1 MPILQIFSKLNATF
15 VIHPFPRELML
26 ILHSL
31 FLGQIQAKNF
41 FSDSTSWFLLFI
53 NICFLIGG
61 FFYFHHLSKRFTD
74 ENKKISDK
82 LSERSHSV
90 MMQKW
95 DLERKNLS
103 ITQQNQE
110 ILDSLH
116 YAKNIQSAI
125 MPHGDAIDKI
135 FKDGFVLYLPK
146 DIVSGDFYFLEELND
161 HIYLAVADCTGHG
174 VAGAFM
180 SMVGTALLKQI
191 ILQNKFTDPAKIL
204 NELNEGIVEALRQ
217 KVTSSHGGM
226 DIAMCVINKNAMTLQ
241 FAGANRPL
249 HIVRNFETTLTKP
262 DKLPIGGFTA
272 DENRTFKSQTIPL
285 EKGDHIYLYS
295 DGYADQ
301 FGGMEGKKIMTK
313 KFRELVQNIH
323 QSPMKNQHETL
334 LNYFN
339 NWKGRY
345 EQVDDVLVIGVIVS

>member
-1 MPILQIFSKLNATF
+1 MLLLKPILLDQMRNA
-15 VIHPFPRELML
+15 
-26 ILHSL
+26 
-31 FLGQIQAKNF
+31 NF
-41 FSDSTSWFLLFI
+41 FSDSISWLLLFL
-53 NICFLIGG
+53 NICFIIGG
-61 FFYFHHLSKRFTD
+61 YILYKQLSKKFAD
-74 ENKKISDK
+74 ENKKMSDK
-82 LSERSHSV
+82 LSDRSYNV

-95 DLERKNLS
+95 ELERKNLS

-125 MPHGDAIDKI
+125 MPHADSLDRI
-135 FKDGFVLYLPK
+135 FKDGFLLYLPK

-161 HIYLAVADCTGHG
+161 RIYLAVADCTGHG

-217 KVTSSHGGM
+217 KQTSSHGGM
-226 DIAMCVINKNAMTLQ
+226 DIALCVIDKTEMTLK

-249 HIVRNFETTLTKP
+249 HIVRNFNTELIKP
-262 DKLPIGGFTA
+262 DKLPIGGFN
-272 DENRTFKSQTIPL
+272 DEENRTFKSQQVSL
-285 EKGDHIYLYS
+285 EKGDHLYLYS

-313 KFRELVQNIH
+313 KFRELIENMH
-323 QSPMKNQHETL
+323 QTPMKKQHEML

-339 NWKGRY
+339 TWKGKF
-345 EQVDDVLVIGVIVS
+345 EQVDDVLVIGVVVE

>member
-1 MPILQIFSKLNATF
+1 MSQS
-15 VIHPFPRELML
+15 FPTV
-26 ILHSL
+26 
-31 FLGQIQAKNF
+31 LGQINSEHL
-41 FSDSTSWFLLFI
+41 FSDTIGWFLLFI
-53 NICFLIGG
+53 NIIFLIGG
-61 FFYFHHLSKRFTD
+61 FFLYRHLTKKFEV

-82 LSERSHSV
+82 LSDRSYNV

-103 ITQQNQE
+103 ISQQNQE

-125 MPHGDAIDKI
+125 MPHADSIDQL

-161 HIYLAVADCTGHG
+161 RVYLAVADCTGHG

-217 KVTSSHGGM
+217 KENSSHGGM
-226 DIAMCVINKNAMTLQ
+226 DIAMCVIDKKEMTLR

-249 HIVRNFETTLTKP
+249 HIVRNFNTELIKP
-262 DKLPIGGFTA
+262 DKLPIGGFNA
-272 DENRTFKSQTIPL
+272 DENRTFNSQLVAL
-285 EKGDHIYLYS
+285 EKGDNIYLYS

-313 KFRELVQNIH
+313 KFRELIQNMH
-323 QSPMKNQHETL
+323 DSPMKAQHETL
-334 LNYFN
+334 LNFFN

-345 EQVDDVLVIGVIVS
+345 EQVDDVLVIGVLVE

>member
-1 MPILQIFSKLNATF
+1 MCLISFLQIHTSRNT
-15 VIHPFPRELML
+15 
-26 ILHSL
+26 
-31 FLGQIQAKNF
+31 NF
-41 FSDSTSWFLLFI
+41 FSDTVSWFLLFI
-53 NICFLIGG
+53 CLFLLIGG
-61 FFYFHHLSKRFTD
+61 YFFFRHLTKKFTD

-82 LSERSHSV
+82 LSDRSYNV

-103 ITQQNQE
+103 ISQQNQE

-125 MPHGDAIDKI
+125 MPHKEAIDNI
-135 FKDGFVLYLPK
+135 FRDGFLLYLPK

-180 SMVGTALLKQI
+180 SMVGTSLLKQI
-191 ILQNKFTDPAKIL
+191 ILQNKFTDPARIL
-204 NELNEGIVEALRQ
+204 NDLNEGIVEALRQ
-217 KVTSSHGGM
+217 KETSSHGGM
-226 DIAMCVINKNAMTLQ
+226 DIALCVINRKTMRLQ

-249 HIVRNFETTLTKP
+249 HIVREFNTELIKP
-262 DKLPIGGFTA
+262 DKLPIGGFNA
-272 DENRTFKSQTIPL
+272 DENREFHTQEVELK
-285 EKGDHIYLYS
+285 KGDHLYLYS

-313 KFRELVQNIH
+313 KFRELLQTIH
-323 QSPMKNQHETL
+323 QTPMKSQHQTL

-339 NWKGRY
+339 TWKGRY
-345 EQVDDVLVIGVIVS
+345 EQVDDVLVVGVIVD

>member
-1 MPILQIFSKLNATF
+1 MLFLRPILLDQMKNA
-15 VIHPFPRELML
+15 
-26 ILHSL
+26 
-31 FLGQIQAKNF
+31 NF
-41 FSDSTSWFLLFI
+41 FSDAISWFFLFL
-53 NICFLIGG
+53 NVCLIVGG
-61 FFYFHHLSKRFTD
+61 YILYKQLTKKFAE

-82 LSERSHSV
+82 LSDRSYNV

-103 ITQQNQE
+103 ISQQNQE

-125 MPHGDAIDKI
+125 MPHADSIDRI
-135 FKDGFVLYLPK
+135 FKDGFVLYMPK

-161 HIYLAVADCTGHG
+161 RIYLAVADCTGHG

-204 NELNEGIVEALRQ
+204 NDLNEGIVEALRQ
-217 KVTSSHGGM
+217 KQTSSHGGM
-226 DIAMCVINKNAMTLQ
+226 DIAMCVIDKMEMTLK

-249 HIVRNFETTLTKP
+249 HIVRNFTTELIKP
-262 DKLPIGGFTA
+262 DKLPIGGFND
-272 DENRTFKSQTIPL
+272 DENRTFKSQQIAL

-313 KFRELVQNIH
+313 KFRELIENMH
-323 QSPMKNQHETL
+323 QTPMKSQHDAL

-339 NWKGRY
+339 NWKGKF
-345 EQVDDVLVIGVIVS
+345 EQVDDVLVIGVVVE